1 MAVNA
6 VSESSAYKNRYIIE
20 FILFGMYLTFGL
32 SWISTVPMSTEINA
46 FLEVDKL
53 QGARIFTI
61 ISAAKSVFPILAGI
75 LAAKIG
81 LRNALKISALLIIV
95 GLIVPF
101 LPSYYMWVVTRF
113 AFGVGGAMWVTLMG
127 ATAMQIFPPEQ
138 RPIVNALNGIA
149 VNAGFALAL
158 RYTISIQ
165 EMLGWKNTMIMY
177 SSFSVAFAVMLFLFG
192 SSIPSEKSNSSSGED
207 SYLKTLKMPLT
218 WIISVAFTGPLAI
231 YLVFNGL
238 LPIYY
243 QEVFNIPKLQTMQW
257 ISLINLWGIPS
268 SIATGFLLQRVGK
281 CKPFI
286 IAASIL
292 LPIVSLASV
301 LVNNPSIM
309 AIMLPLTGIG
319 MFLSVSPLITL
330 TQNQAGMTPKLMG
343 MVLGTMF
350 SVTYI
355 ASSAIPE
362 IIGYFSRSGVPLGTL
377 LSIACLLTIS
387 PAVSLLLPEKSKES

>member
-1 MAVNA
+1 MASNA
-6 VSESSAYKNRYIIE
+6 LQGDADKSSRYIIE

-32 SWISTVPMSTEINA
+32 SWISTVPMSTEINQ
-46 FLEVDKL
+46 FLGVDKL

-81 LRNALKISALLIIV
+81 LRNALKISAILIMA
-95 GLIVPF
+95 GLVVPF
-101 LPSYYMWVVTRF
+101 LPNYYMWIVTRF

-127 ATAMQIFPPEQ
+127 ATAMQIFPPHQ

-149 VNAGFALAL
+149 VNAGFALSL
-158 RYTISIQ
+158 RYTLKIQ
-165 EMLGWKNTMIMY
+165 ESLGWQNTMTLY
-177 SSFSVAFAVMLFLFG
+177 SIISAVFAVMLFVFG
-192 SSIPSEKSNSSSGED
+192 SSIPSETSNSSSSEE

-268 SIATGFLLQRVGK
+268 SIATGFLLQKFGK

-286 IAASIL
+286 LAASIL
-292 LPIVSLASV
+292 LPAVSLSSV
-301 LVNNPSIM
+301 LISNTSIM
-309 AIMLPLTGIG
+309 SIMLPLTGIG

-330 TQNQAGMTPKLMG
+330 TQNQKGMTPKLMG

-355 ASSAIPE
+355 VSSAIPE
-362 IIGYFSRSGVPLGTL
+362 IIGFFNRSGVPLGTL
-377 LSIACLLTIS
+377 LSIACILTIS
-387 PAVSLLLPEKSKES
+387 PAISLLLPEKEKEV